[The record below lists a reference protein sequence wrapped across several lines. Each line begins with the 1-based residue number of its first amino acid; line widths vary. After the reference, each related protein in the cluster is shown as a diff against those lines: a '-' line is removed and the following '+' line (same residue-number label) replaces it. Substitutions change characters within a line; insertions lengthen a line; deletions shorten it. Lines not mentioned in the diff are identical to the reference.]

1 MNSITLEE
9 LKDFES
15 SAKREIILTYMN
27 IIPKSKVDAVLQK
40 EYVSKENFNENK
52 PIEKQYGDLLR
63 KIFKDYINIDKEYN
77 DSFVEYYSM
86 LLASKL
92 HVSIN
97 ERPDLKNKVKV
108 IVELYEKLGE
118 ELHMMV
124 FNNREMELLNIIKN
138 NENNG
143 PSLNLVYKDS
153 VQYIEYVDKEKVTHL
168 VKTNDPDKI
177 SKEYKKLM
185 KKEKDLEKIFNK
197 LVSLD
202 EEALEHTTNE
212 EVNMTDYIN
221 PKKDE
226 AENIMNE
233 VSEAVSSNEMDFDEF
248 SKTLKDDEMA
258 PIKED
263 EYVEELQKIDE
274 VNNENESPMV
284 EDETVES
291 EIEESVEE
299 NTADDIINSVN
310 EEMNDDT
317 LENENIEEELPESEE
332 VPTIEPLDEPVL
344 DDTPIE
350 EVKNVEQT
358 DEDGFVSGE
367 IHSEEDNQAEEQQD
381 EAIPN
386 NDVESETYIEEPKEV
401 IEKRDYLEEHD
412 DSNENEELFEN
423 NDKKE
428 SITMIFY
435 ILAIVISLSLIIGIL
450 LLKYY
455 S

>member
-185 KKEKDLEKIFNK
+185 KKEKNLEKIFNK

-202 EEALEHTTNE
+202 EEALEPTTNE

-258 PIKED
+258 PIK
-263 EYVEELQKIDE
+263 
-274 VNNENESPMV
+274 

-435 ILAIVISLSLIIGIL
+435 ILVIVISLSLIIGIL

>member
-185 KKEKDLEKIFNK
+185 KKEKNLEKIFNK

-202 EEALEHTTNE
+202 EEALEPTTNE

-258 PIKED
+258 PIK
-263 EYVEELQKIDE
+263 
-274 VNNENESPMV
+274 

>member
-185 KKEKDLEKIFNK
+185 KKEKNLEKIFNK

-202 EEALEHTTNE
+202 EEALEPTTNE

-263 EYVEELQKIDE
+263 EA
-274 VNNENESPMV
+274 
-284 EDETVES
+284 VES

-435 ILAIVISLSLIIGIL
+435 ILVIVISLSLIIGIL